1 MNADMM
7 KFLAAFLA
15 LILIYFLIGC
25 KSIEQKVIDDYKDSH
40 HYFLNDLKYSSPEV
54 YDALNQ

>member
-1 MNADMM
+1 MI

-25 KSIEQKVIDDYKDSH
+25 KSIEQKVMDDYKDSH

-54 YDALNQ
+54 YDAFNQ